1 MARHDK
7 SKRAARMALNKL
19 NALLSHLEDEARD
32 AGDSMQARGYAVERY
47 VAGQTFKRLGVCV
60 EQRVYRAPPRQ
71 QAIDASNAA
80 KHRKLLIAD
89 EARDMRASIGW

>member
-19 NALLSHLEDEARD
+19 NALLSRLEDEARD

-60 EQRVYRAPPRQ
+60 EQRVYR
-71 QAIDASNAA
+71 
-80 KHRKLLIAD
+80 RKLLIAD
-89 EARDMRASIGW
+89 EAREMRASIGW

>member
-19 NALLSHLEDEARD
+19 NALLSRLEDEARD

-60 EQRVYRAPPRQ
+60 EQRVYRA
-71 QAIDASNAA
+71 
-80 KHRKLLIAD
+80 
-89 EARDMRASIGW
+89 SIGW